1 MCCGVVVLGWA
12 QVEEVTEEFRLFP
25 ADRTEL
31 APVVS
36 DWGHRA
42 GDPSRPGQEAD
53 ATYLLGK
60 VHELLQL
67 PAPHDDG

>member
-1 MCCGVVVLGWA
+1 MLWTAGLGRA
-12 QVEEVTEEFRLFP
+12 QLEEVTEEFRLFP

-53 ATYLLGK
+53 SAYLLGK
-60 VHELLQL
+60 VHELLEL
-67 PAPHDDG
+67 PALLNDD